1 MASILELTDRL
12 LAATGH
18 RPLPEFIAHEVAL
31 DYGADEIQISLFKA
45 TGCYYDRRTVK
56 RWMATYASKGDT

>member
-18 RPLPEFIAHEVAL
+18 RPLPEFIAHNVAL
-31 DYGADEIQISLFKA
+31 DRDAEQIQVELFKA
-45 TGCYYDRRTVK
+45 TGCYYDRRTIK
-56 RWMATYASKGDT
+56 RWMAHYGS

>member
-18 RPLPEFIAHEVAL
+18 KPLPEFLAKNIALER
-31 DYGADEIQISLFKA
+31 DADQIQIELFKA

-56 RWMATYASKGDT
+56 RWMVTYGK

>member
-18 RPLPEFIAHEVAL
+18 KPLPEFIAHNVAL
-31 DYGADEIQISLFKA
+31 DRDAEQIQVELFKA

-56 RWMATYASKGDT
+56 RWMDLYA

>member
-18 RPLPEFIAHEVAL
+18 RPLPEFIAHNVGL
-31 DYGADEIQISLFKA
+31 DRDAEQIQVELFKA
-45 TGCYYDRRTVK
+45 TGMYYDRRTVK
-56 RWMATYASKGDT
+56 RWMVMYGP